1 MDNPR
6 ESMTLVMYGDMPL
19 YLKTMVGS
27 CSCVTNELHQLKFPT
42 IQVTTFHCF
51 NNWK

>member
-1 MDNPR
+1 MDNPK

-27 CSCVTNELHQLKFPT
+27 CSWVTNKLHQLKLNSDNSSHDISLF
-42 IQVTTFHCF
+42 
-51 NNWK
+51 